1 MRKETFY
8 FSHDYNART
17 DAKIK
22 NLIRKHNM
30 FGYGVYWAIIEDLYQ
45 NNNVLPLD
53 YDLIAYELRTEQDLI
68 KSVIE
73 DFDLF
78 TIKDNIFGSISVEKR
93 LLERDNKSK
102 VAKDNARKRW
112 GEDDS
117 RKKSINCTFYILR
130 LSNNDE
136 SFIKCGITTESI
148 SRRYSGKTKNY
159 TYTILYQQEMT
170 TIKAIDLENLVD
182 ANFTKYTPKQQF
194 GGYLECYKTEDES
207 KIINLA
213 MQCESDGNAIK
224 ESKGN
229 ESKENKD
236 EYTFVFKSALVE
248 LGIEP
253 KIVSEWLKVRKNKK
267 LTNSETA
274 FISIKKEIQKSG
286 LTPNECIKI
295 AVEKSWGGI
304 DAEWLE
310 KYKPKP
316 EENFFTKM
324 GIPR

>member
-229 ESKENKD
+229 ESKENKY
-236 EYTFVFKSALVE
+236 EYTFVFKSALVQ

-267 LTNSETA
+267 LTNTETA
-274 FISIKKEIQKSG
+274 FNLIKKEIEKSG

-295 AVEKSWGGI
+295 AVEKSWGGFSS
-304 DAEWLE
+304 EWIKDE
-310 KYKPKP
+310 KNKTITINNYPKL
-316 EENFFTKM
+316 
-324 GIPR
+324 